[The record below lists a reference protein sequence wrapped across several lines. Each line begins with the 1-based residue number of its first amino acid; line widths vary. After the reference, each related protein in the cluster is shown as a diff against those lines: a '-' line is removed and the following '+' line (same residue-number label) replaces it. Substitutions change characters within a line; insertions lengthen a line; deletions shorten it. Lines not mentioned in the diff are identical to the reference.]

1 MNVNPK
7 YLKLYTQ
14 SSGLKNI
21 LQTKPADF
29 SKVNF
34 NDLRFSPK
42 APLKHAIGQHKIPKF
57 LYHFTTEEGYKS
69 ILKEGKVRVG
79 GKGDP
84 IKGIFLVELS
94 NLLKRWT
101 ASSDW
106 ESSDLRKKVLKH
118 VIRILNGKIVLL
130 RIPTKN
136 LDKEKIL
143 VRSQNRLFKIVAKD
157 NFDDVYEEWKYTGIK
172 PPGEFTHAFYA
183 DSAKKAKLYKQR
195 KEAIEYIYPM
205 PIEVSK
211 IKKIGEIQASYNYI
225 GKTPI
230 KNLFS
235 ELLKGT
241 PEEKALVLLKTE

>member
-7 YLKLYTQ
+7 YLKLYAQT
-14 SSGLKNI
+14 SGVKNI

-34 NDLRFSPK
+34 NDLRLSPK
-42 APLKHAIGQHKIPKF
+42 SPLKQDIGKHKIPKF
-57 LYHFTTEEGYKS
+57 LYHFTTEKSYKS
-69 ILKEGKVRVG
+69 MLKEGTIRVD
-79 GKGDP
+79 GKRDP
-84 IKGIFLVELS
+84 IKGIFLVELT

-101 ASSDW
+101 VSNDWASC
-106 ESSDLRKKVLKH
+106 DLRKKVLKH

-143 VRSQNRLFKIVAKD
+143 IRSQNRHFRTVAKD
-157 NFDDVYEEWKYTGIK
+157 NFDDVYDEWECTGITPK
-172 PPGEFTHAFYA
+172 GEFAHTFSA
-183 DSAKKAKLYKQR
+183 DSAKKSKLYKQR
-195 KEAIEYIYPM
+195 KEAIEYIYPL

-211 IKKIGEIQASYNYI
+211 IEKIGELPASFTYI
-225 GKTPI
+225 NKTSI
-230 KNLFS
+230 NELFS
-235 ELLKGT
+235 EMLKGT